1 MMARRLLDLLLTMTV
16 LCWPQAH
23 AREWVDSSGRRSFEA
38 EFVETVKLTVKLK
51 RPDGEV
57 TSVALEKL
65 SRYDQLYVRKLAR
78 DMDAAVQAQ
87 VSAISRAEDIL
98 KRIKKLGET
107 KSPTNVGILLG
118 LLQHTNSHVRLAAA
132 QSLEK
137 IGDETH
143 AKAIFAAVGADR
155 ARARLQSDDPGTV
168 FSAAVSILQ
177 SNHRRPLPLP
187 RREIVPLLKKQIS
200 RLQIEYEMAVGAA
213 IVLAIDDARNPLA
226 DRPDKEALQRLKD
239 EFPSSLIDAYI
250 KKYNETGSNVG
261 YYDRDMLRGGAGS
274 RGTKKAAL
282 DQCRAALKK
291 LGG

>member
-1 MMARRLLDLLLTMTV
+1 MGEL
-16 LCWPQAH
+16 QA
-23 AREWVDSSGRRSFEA
+23 
-38 EFVETVKLTVKLK
+38 KLTVKLK

-137 IGDETH
+137 IGDETLLASGWTRH
-143 AKAIFAAVGADR
+143 TCVDGDGQSRRMPSRIRDVLRPSVGLALGGSDP
-155 ARARLQSDDPGTV
+155 DDP
-168 FSAAVSILQ
+168 
-177 SNHRRPLPLP
+177 R
-187 RREIVPLLKKQIS
+187 
-200 RLQIEYEMAVGAA
+200 
-213 IVLAIDDARNPLA
+213 
-226 DRPDKEALQRLKD
+226 
-239 EFPSSLIDAYI
+239 
-250 KKYNETGSNVG
+250 
-261 YYDRDMLRGGAGS
+261 
-274 RGTKKAAL
+274 
-282 DQCRAALKK
+282 
-291 LGG
+291 